1 MGKTADGGRSGT
13 DRRRHLSIPGV
24 RPWLGVFPL
33 WRAVH
38 HAGGGG
44 GPDREPRHPPFPPT
58 KAHVPRP
65 GLAAVAPPYSGL
77 ARLGS
82 GPGCRRSASQGSDRL
97 ILRLIVG
104 CPCSTLTPGSP
115 GQCGLARRSG
125 GKNPQPR
132 RVPAP
137 SGTGATGRGEDGPR
151 RLPKIAEVWPK
162 LAEVG
167 RSLVA
172 EVCPKVP
179 FLKIIYHYLIN
190 IVARGS
196 LSLTFDIHY

>member
-1 MGKTADGGRSGT
+1 MSSAAPSNGRSRYPSSHRSDPWCTMGGEVAQT
-13 DRRRHLSIPGV
+13 DGDTYPYPVSGPGWV
-24 RPWLGVFPL
+24 CFHCGERFTTPG
-33 WRAVH
+33 A
-38 HAGGGG
+38 AG

-115 GQCGLARRSG
+115 GQCGALFKNYLSLSDKYCRAR
-125 GKNPQPR
+125 
-132 RVPAP
+132 
-137 SGTGATGRGEDGPR
+137 
-151 RLPKIAEVWPK
+151 L
-162 LAEVG
+162 
-167 RSLVA
+167 
-172 EVCPKVP
+172 
-179 FLKIIYHYLIN
+179 
-190 IVARGS
+190 S
-196 LSLTFDIHY
+196 LSLSTCIIEKIALLLRSSRFVPRLVRSAGWISSFLPAAWG

>member
-1 MGKTADGGRSGT
+1 MVHDGGRSGT

-115 GQCGLARRSG
+115 GQCGALFKNYLSLSDKYCRAR
-125 GKNPQPR
+125 
-132 RVPAP
+132 
-137 SGTGATGRGEDGPR
+137 
-151 RLPKIAEVWPK
+151 L
-162 LAEVG
+162 
-167 RSLVA
+167 
-172 EVCPKVP
+172 
-179 FLKIIYHYLIN
+179 
-190 IVARGS
+190 S
-196 LSLTFDIHY
+196 LSLSTCIIEKIALLLRSSRFVPRLVRSAGWISSFLPAAWG